1 MNEELTNLIIKELA
15 KHRDRKDIIQKVC
28 EGSHLNWTEAEHL
41 IQQVETQHRR
51 KIAGRQSPL
60 LMFLSI
66 GTLLL
71 GLGLLAYNFQF
82 LAGFFQKDTLGQ
94 ILSLRRGYYELIGL
108 ITGLS
113 MTVGGFYGVWKTLA
127 SLFPD

>member
-15 KHRDRKDIIQKVC
+15 KHHDRKDIIQKVC

-41 IQQVETQHRR
+41 IEQVETQHRR

-60 LMFLSI
+60 LMILSI

-108 ITGLS
+108 LTGLG

>member
-15 KHRDRKDIIQKVC
+15 KHHDRKDIIQKVC

-82 LAGFFQKDTLGQ
+82 LAGFFQRDTLGQ

-108 ITGLS
+108 ITGLG